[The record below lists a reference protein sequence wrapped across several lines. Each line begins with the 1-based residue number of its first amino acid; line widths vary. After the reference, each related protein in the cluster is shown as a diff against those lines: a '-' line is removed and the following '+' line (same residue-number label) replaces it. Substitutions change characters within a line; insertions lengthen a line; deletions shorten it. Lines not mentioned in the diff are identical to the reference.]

1 MPTADSPLD
10 IAIRR
15 RCSALAQ
22 VERERV
28 YKHLH
33 AFVESSRAAGAAPA
47 KILADLPLYTPP
59 RGPSAGLEK
68 C

>member
-1 MPTADSPLD
+1 MTAESPID

-15 RCSALAQ
+15 RCSVLVQ
-22 VERERV
+22 LERERV
-28 YKHLH
+28 FKHLQ

-59 RGPSAGLEK
+59 R
-68 C
+68 

>member
-1 MPTADSPLD
+1 MPAESPID

-15 RCSALAQ
+15 RAALLAQ
-22 VERERV
+22 LERERV
-28 YKHLH
+28 YKHLQ

-59 RGPSAGLEK
+59 RGPSAGLAK